1 MTRRKKKALVT
12 NLWCWAFV
20 SVTLIFYILFQGYP
34 IICSVYYSLHDW
46 SGMTSNMRYV
56 GLGNFSKLIKDSMF
70 WSAFANS
77 FKYMFAMVPLEVLV
91 SLFYAC
97 LLNNPKLRGKTFYR
111 ACLFLPVVITAAV
124 AGIVMSF
131 IFSTNGILN
140 FILMKIGLM
149 DRALNWIG
157 DAKLAVV
164 AVILVSLWKDVGTY
178 MLYWLAALQGVSKD
192 IIEASWIDGAG
203 PLKTFWYV
211 TLPVIAPTAGVI
223 VILCTI
229 NSLKAFDI
237 IQTLTGGGPFYKTDV
252 IATYIYKMAFTADIG
267 MPRFGYASAAS
278 ITFGTVV
285 IIIGVILNL
294 IKGKLQKKGEMRK

>member
-1 MTRRKKKALVT
+1 MTRRKKKALIT

-20 SVTLIFYILFQGYP
+20 SLTLIFYILFQGYP
-34 IICSVYYSLHDW
+34 IVCSIYYSLHDW
-46 SGMTSNMRYV
+46 SGMTTNMRYV
-56 GLGNFSKLIKDSMF
+56 GLNNFKKLMSDSMF
-70 WSAFANS
+70 WSAFFNS
-77 FKYMFAMVPLEVLV
+77 FKYMLAMVPLEVSV
-91 SLFYAC
+91 SLLYAC
-97 LLNNPKLRGKTFYR
+97 LLNNHKLKGKTFYR

-131 IFSTNGILN
+131 IFSTNGIVN
-140 FILMKIGLM
+140 FILTKVHLM
-149 DRALNWIG
+149 DKAVNWIG
-157 DAKLAVV
+157 NPKLAVA
-164 AVILVSLWKDVGTY
+164 AVIVVSLWKDVGIY

-192 IIEASWIDGAG
+192 IIEAAWIDGAG
-203 PLKTFWYV
+203 PFETFWYV

-237 IQTLTGGGPFYKTDV
+237 IQTLTGGGPFYATDV

-285 IIIGVILNL
+285 ILIGVILNL
-294 IKGKLQKKGEMRK
+294 IKGNLQKKGEMQK

>member
-1 MTRRKKKALVT
+1 MSLRKKKTLIT

-20 SVTLIFYILFQGYP
+20 SLTLIFYILVLGYP
-34 IICSVYYSLHDW
+34 ILCSVYYSLHDW
-46 SGMTSNMRYV
+46 SGMTADMRFV
-56 GLGNFSKLIKDSMF
+56 GLDNYRNLMKDSMF

-77 FKYMFAMVPLEVLV
+77 FKYMLAVVPLEVAV
-91 SLFYAC
+91 SLLYAC
-97 LLNNPKLRGKTFYR
+97 LLNSSKLKGKTVYR
-111 ACLFLPVVITAAV
+111 ACLFIPVVITAAV

-131 IFSTNGILN
+131 VFSTNGMVN
-140 FILMKIGLM
+140 FILTRLHLM
-149 DRALNWIG
+149 DKAVNWIG
-157 DAKLAVV
+157 NAKLAVV
-164 AVILVSLWKDVGTY
+164 AVVLVSVWKDVGTY

-192 IIEASWIDGAG
+192 IIEAAWLDGAG
-203 PLKTFWYV
+203 SFKTFRYV

-237 IQTLTGGGPFYKTDV
+237 IQTLTGGGPFFATDV
-252 IATYIYKMAFTADIG
+252 IATYIYKMAFTAEIG

-278 ITFGTVV
+278 ISFGVVV

-294 IKGKLQKKGEMRK
+294 VKGNLQRKGEMSR

>member
-1 MTRRKKKALVT
+1 MTARKKKTITT

-20 SVTLIFYILFQGYP
+20 SLTLIFYILFQGYP
-34 IICSVYYSLHDW
+34 IICSVIYSLHDW
-46 SGMTSNMRYV
+46 SGMTPDMRYV
-56 GLGNFSKLIKDSMF
+56 GLANFKNLMKDAMF
-70 WSAFANS
+70 WSAFKNS
-77 FKYMFAMVPLEVLV
+77 FKYMAVMVPLEVSV
-91 SLFYAC
+91 SLLYAC
-97 LLNNPKLRGKTFYR
+97 LLNSPKLKGKTFYR

-131 IFSTNGILN
+131 IFSTGGAVNYILTS
-140 FILMKIGLM
+140 LKIV
-149 DRALNWIG
+149 DKAVNWMG
-157 DAKLAVV
+157 NAKLAVA
-164 AVILVSLWKDVGTY
+164 AVVLVSLWKDVGTY

-192 IIEASWIDGAG
+192 IIEAAQLDGANSIK
-203 PLKTFWYV
+203 LFFYV

-237 IQTLTGGGPFYKTDV
+237 IQTLTGGGPFFATDV

-278 ITFGTVV
+278 LTFGFVV

-294 IKGKLQKKGEMRK
+294 IKGKLQRKETAR

>member
-1 MTRRKKKALVT
+1 MALRKKKALIT

-20 SVTLIFYILFQGYP
+20 SLTLIFYILFQGYP

-46 SGMTSNMRYV
+46 SGMTSDMRFTGIANYRM
-56 GLGNFSKLIKDSMF
+56 LMKDAMF

-77 FKYMFAMVPLEVLV
+77 FKYMLAMVPLEVSV
-91 SLFYAC
+91 SLLYAC
-97 LLNNPKLRGKTFYR
+97 LLNNARLKGRTFYR
-111 ACLFLPVVITAAV
+111 ACLFIPVVITAAV

-131 IFSTNGILN
+131 IFSTNGVINYIL
-140 FILMKIGLM
+140 IKAHLM
-149 DRALNWIG
+149 DKAVNWIG
-157 DAKLAVV
+157 NARLAVV

-178 MLYWLAALQGVSKD
+178 MLYWLAALQGVSRD
-192 IIEASWIDGAG
+192 IIEASWLDGAG
-203 PLKTFWYV
+203 SFKTFWYV

-237 IQTLTGGGPFYKTDV
+237 IQTLTGGGPFYATDV

-278 ITFGTVV
+278 ITFGFVV

-294 IKGKLQKKGEMRK
+294 IKGNLQKKGEMGR

>member
-1 MTRRKKKALVT
+1 MTIKKKKKLIT

-20 SVTLIFYILFQGYP
+20 SLTLIFYILFQGYP

-46 SGMTSNMRYV
+46 SGMTSDMKYV
-56 GLGNFSKLIKDSMF
+56 GLENFKNLFKDKMF

-77 FKYMFAMVPLEVLV
+77 FKYMLAVVPLEVGI
-91 SLFYAC
+91 SMLFAC
-97 LLNNPKLRGKTFYR
+97 LLNSPKLKGKTFYR

-131 IFSTNGILN
+131 IFSANGMINYIFTSLHI
-140 FILMKIGLM
+140 FKK
-149 DRALNWIG
+149 AVNWIG
-157 DAKLAVV
+157 NAKLAVV
-164 AVILVSLWKDVGTY
+164 AVVLVSLWKDVGIY

-192 IIEASWIDGAG
+192 ILEAAELDGASAF
-203 PLKTFWYV
+203 KTFFLV

-237 IQTLTGGGPFYKTDV
+237 IQTLTGGGPFYATDV

-278 ITFGTVV
+278 ITFGFVV
-285 IIIGVILNL
+285 IIIGVVLNL
-294 IKGKLQKKGEMRK
+294 IKGKLQKNGGDR